1 MTNLLARILLSIMV
15 LPLGV
20 MCFATLAFALVGQ
33 TRRDEEAIIAAM
45 ALTAAMVA
53 GYWLVLWRKSVMWT
67 PSRVGRT
74 IAGTIGCLVAGAV
87 LGATIRSLSRV
98 NDETFAVIFGGIF
111 AIVLWLPVTVLLWRE
126 TAAER
131 AERIRQSAGDVVFCP
146 RCGYNMTG
154 LYEPRCPECG
164 SRFTLNQLYAAQQ
177 HHEIG
182 DASTVMEDA
191 ARDDVTV

>member
-20 MCFATLAFALVGQ
+20 MCFATTAIVLLRQMPGDSAIVVAMTATVVLV
-33 TRRDEEAIIAAM
+33 AA
-45 ALTAAMVA
+45 
-53 GYWLVLWRKSVMWT
+53 YWLWLWRKSVVWT
-67 PSRVGRT
+67 PSRVSRT

-87 LGATIRSLSRV
+87 LGAVIMTVPRM
-98 NDETFAVIFGGIF
+98 NEATFAVFFGGVF

-131 AERIRQSAGDVVFCP
+131 AERIGQSAGDVVFCP

-182 DASTVMEDA
+182 DASTVMEETGTEDA
-191 ARDDVTV
+191 TA